1 MHYFFLDHPSFTPYS
16 QCHISLLRR
25 LVRNAGQIV
34 SLNDQAHW
42 QQWRVAELPTESS
55 TALV

>member
-1 MHYFFLDHPSFTPYS
+1 MILF
-16 QCHISLLRR
+16 
-25 LVRNAGQIV
+25 AA
-34 SLNDQAHW
+34 NDQAHW